1 MHYALILEMNG
12 IDDEVRMSRV
22 ESLKKLF
29 RDIDTNQDKNL
40 TYDEFYEYL
49 SKKSG
54 KKFNDELLNEIF
66 RTIDRDKS
74 SVISMEEFVSGFS
87 KAEAIILSNIKR
99 LKGQISESS
108 ENYTKT
114 QRNLVEAKAKKLQ
127 NMPENNLYVI
137 IKKAEGLKAG
147 GVTGNKAPMVYITC
161 EGKEVHTN
169 SIPNPT
175 NPEWNQS
182 FTFPIMHGDG
192 DILIEVYDSD
202 RGKKIH
208 LLGEVVIPLR
218 ALENQAQYDDF
229 LDLKSRV
236 NADRPQGKILV
247 SLQWIHDL
255 PLYLENLVKEQE
267 EILKGEKEELAML
280 ENYLKELNLPT
291 QVDSVSG
298 WIRGSEKVQS
308 IEKAFST
315 KANHIFQQTL
325 GKSLSWPTLTKIS
338 VHLYM
343 LLVVVSNFFR
353 PDFFNVRLIQLTIS
367 IAALIVFTNQ
377 QDLGQY
383 FRFVTLA
390 LIVSQIVDA
399 VWIWHHFVLIM

>member
-1 MHYALILEMNG
+1 MNG

-29 RDIDTNQDKNL
+29 RDIDTNHDKNL

-114 QRNLVEAKAKKLQ
+114 QRNLVEARAKKLQ
-127 NMPENNLYVI
+127 NVPENNLYVI

-169 SIPNPT
+169 AIPNPT

-182 FTFPIMHGDG
+182 FTFPIMQGDG

-236 NADRPQGKILV
+236 NAERQQGKILV

-315 KANHIFQQTL
+315 KANDIFQQTL
-325 GKSLSWPTLTKIS
+325 GKSLSWPTVTKIS

-353 PDFFNVRLIQLTIS
+353 PDFFNVRLI
-367 IAALIVFTNQ
+367 
-377 QDLGQY
+377 
-383 FRFVTLA
+383 
-390 LIVSQIVDA
+390 
-399 VWIWHHFVLIM
+399 

>member
-1 MHYALILEMNG
+1 MNG
-12 IDDEVRMSRV
+12 TDDEVRMSRV

-29 RDIDTNQDKNL
+29 KDIDTNQDKHL
-40 TYDEFYEYL
+40 SYDEFYEYL

-74 SVISMEEFVSGFS
+74 SIITMEEFVSGFS

-108 ENYTKT
+108 ETYTKT
-114 QRNLVEAKAKKLQ
+114 QRNLIEAKAKKLQ
-127 NMPENNLYVI
+127 NVPENNLYVV

-169 SIPNPT
+169 AIPNPT

-182 FTFPIMHGDG
+182 FTFPIMQGDG
-192 DILIEVYDSD
+192 DVLIEVYDSD

-229 LDLKSRV
+229 LDLKSRN

-255 PLYLENLVKEQE
+255 PMYLENLVKEQE
-267 EILKGEKEELAML
+267 EVLKGEKEELSML
-280 ENYLKELNLPT
+280 ENYLKELNMPT
-291 QVDSVSG
+291 HVDSVSG

-315 KANHIFQQTL
+315 KANVIFQQTL
-325 GKSLSWPTLTKIS
+325 GKSLSWPALTKIS
-338 VHLYM
+338 VYLYM
-343 LLVVVSNFFR
+343 LLVILSNFER
-353 PDFFNVRLIQLTIS
+353 PDFLNVITTQLTIAV
-367 IAALIVFTNQ
+367 AALVIYTNQ
-377 QDLGQY
+377 NELGEY
-383 FRFVTLA
+383 FRFITLS
-390 LIVSQIVDA
+390 LILSQIIDA
-399 VWIWHHFVLIM
+399 VWIWQNLVRTT

>member
-1 MHYALILEMNG
+1 MNG
-12 IDDEVRMSRV
+12 IDDEVRTSRV

-29 RDIDTNQDKNL
+29 KDIDTNQDKHL
-40 TYDEFYEYL
+40 SYEEFYEYL

-74 SVISMEEFVSGFS
+74 SIITMEEFVSGFS

-108 ENYTKT
+108 ETYTKT
-114 QRNLVEAKAKKLQ
+114 QRNLIEAKAKKMQ
-127 NMPENNLYVI
+127 NVPENNLYVVV
-137 IKKAEGLKAG
+137 KKAEGLKAG

-169 SIPNPT
+169 AIPNPT

-182 FTFPIMHGDG
+182 FTFPIMQGDG
-192 DILIEVYDSD
+192 DVLIEVYDSD

-229 LDLKSRV
+229 LDLKSRN

-255 PLYLENLVKEQE
+255 PSYLENLVKEQE
-267 EILKGEKEELAML
+267 EVLKGEKEELAML

-325 GKSLSWPTLTKIS
+325 GKSLSWPALTKIS
-338 VHLYM
+338 VHVYM
-343 LLVVVSNFFR
+343 LLAILSNFLR
-353 PDFFNVRLIQLTIS
+353 PDFLNVTHTQLTIA
-367 IAALIVFTNQ
+367 IAALVIYTNRNQ
-377 QDLGQY
+377 LGEY
-383 FRFVTLA
+383 FRFVTLS
-390 LIVSQIVDA
+390 LIFSQIVDA
-399 VWIWHHFVLIM
+399 VWIWHYLVIIT